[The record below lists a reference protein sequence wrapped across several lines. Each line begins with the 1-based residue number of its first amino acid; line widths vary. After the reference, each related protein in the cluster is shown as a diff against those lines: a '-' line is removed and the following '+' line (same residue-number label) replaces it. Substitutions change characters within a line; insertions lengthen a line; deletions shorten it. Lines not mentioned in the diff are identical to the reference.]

1 MSPVAVSTTVAVL
14 SLIGLAIGL
23 VVLLVV
29 IFLLNGVLAPLRAV
43 LRDVRSAQTAPV
55 LERGVQGVDQLSR
68 SQRLA
73 QSVPDLAVAY
83 MQKLGLPVDTTP
95 RGETFPDPAPPVRH
109 GNGGWR

>member
-1 MSPVAVSTTVAVL
+1 MTIVSVGTTVAVL

-29 IFLLNGVLAPLRAV
+29 IYLLNGVLSPLRAV
-43 LRDVRSAQTAPV
+43 LSDVRNAQTAPV
-55 LERGVQGVDQLSR
+55 LERGVQGVDQLDR

-83 MQKLGLPVDTTP
+83 MQKLGLAVDTQP
-95 RGETFPDPAPPVRH
+95 RGGTFPDPAPPVRH

>member
-1 MSPVAVSTTVAVL
+1 MNIVAVGTTVTVL
-14 SLIGLAIGL
+14 ALIGLVIGL
-23 VVLLVV
+23 LVLLVV
-29 IFLLNGVLAPLRAV
+29 IYLLNGVLAPLRAV

-55 LERGVQGVDQLSR
+55 LERGVQGVDQLDR

-83 MQKLGLPVDTTP
+83 MQKLGLAVDTNP

-109 GNGGWR
+109 GQGRWR

>member
-1 MSPVAVSTTVAVL
+1 MTPLAVGTTVAVF

-23 VVLLVV
+23 VVFLVV
-29 IFLLNGVLAPLRAV
+29 IYLLNGVLAPLRAI
-43 LRDVRSAQTAPV
+43 LRDVRDAQTAPV
-55 LERGVQGVDQLSR
+55 LGQGVKGVDQLDR

-83 MQKLGLPVDTTP
+83 MQKLGLAVDTQP

-109 GNGGWR
+109 GQGGWR

>member
-1 MSPVAVSTTVAVL
+1 MSILAVGTTVTVL
-14 SLIGLAIGL
+14 ALIGLVIGL

-29 IFLLNGVLAPLRAV
+29 IYLLNGVLAPLRAV
-43 LRDVRSAQTAPV
+43 LRDVRNAQTAPV
-55 LERGVQGVDQLSR
+55 LERGVQGVDQLDR

-83 MQKLGLPVDTTP
+83 MQKLGLAVDTQP

-109 GNGGWR
+109 GQGRWR

>member
-1 MSPVAVSTTVAVL
+1 MTIITVGTTVAVL
-14 SLIGLAIGL
+14 SLLGLAIGL

-29 IFLLNGVLAPLRAV
+29 IYLLNGVLSPLRAV
-43 LRDVRSAQTAPV
+43 LRDVRNAQTAPV
-55 LERGVQGVDQLSR
+55 LERGVQGVDQLDR

-83 MQKLGLPVDTTP
+83 MQKLGLAVDTQP
-95 RGETFPDPAPPVRH
+95 RGERFPDPAPPVRH

>member
-1 MSPVAVSTTVAVL
+1 MTFLAVGTTVTVL
-14 SLIGLAIGL
+14 ALIGLVIGL

-29 IFLLNGVLAPLRAV
+29 IYLLNGVLAPLRAV

-55 LERGVQGVDQLSR
+55 LERGVKGVDQLDR

-83 MQKLGLPVDTTP
+83 MQKLGLAVDTQP

-109 GNGGWR
+109 GQGRWR